1 MSMYKN
7 LALALAGIGLAA
19 TFACAQQPA
28 MEDSKMGLAG
38 SVFDIEEPVK
48 FDYIQTDPEK
58 ADTTFPTPFA
68 DAPPQIPH
76 SVHTVIP
83 ITMDKN
89 KCLKCHDDQ
98 DLWNKKKDKDEAS
111 PMPESHYVDF
121 RNAPGKI
128 NKKLIG
134 SRYFCMHCHV
144 PQAEVKPLVENE
156 F

>member
-7 LALALAGIGLAA
+7 LALVVAGLAA
-19 TFACAQQPA
+19 SLAFAGPPA
-28 MEDSKMGLAG
+28 IEDSKMGLAG
-38 SVFDIEEPVK
+38 SVFDTEEPMK
-48 FDYIQTDPEK
+48 FDYSGADPDH
-58 ADTTFPTPFA
+58 ADTTLPAAFA

-76 SVHTVIP
+76 TVNTVIP

-98 DLWNKKKDKDEAS
+98 DLWGKKKDKDEAS

-121 RNAPGKI
+121 RNAPGKVG
-128 NKKLIG
+128 KKLIG